1 MTFTPELSREVAD
14 IIGHAWVPPSE
25 EDRNKIIDAMY
36 DAETYD
42 DLPEDIKSL
51 LDSIKNQPIPD
62 YYGPGFRKTNSRSE
76 SRASRNSTVE
86 RRIVKQANICERC
99 RLNNDP
105 NNVPVHP
112 NCDCDVITDSIESG
126 VADPQSR
133 FFNPLTARQI
143 AMEMV
148 SAEEGIELPAG
159 IQLNPDTVS
168 ILEGE
173 NVRFADLA
181 RWLEQMQPYLEEGA
195 QYLSI
200 VVDDDTDEAVQQVS
214 DTLENV
220 ASGLEDIPE
229 ALRHKKLWFALAKA
243 VVF

>member
-1 MTFTPELSREVAD
+1 MEPQEFSRV
-14 IIGHAWVPPSE
+14 IGQVLGSVSVTWDE
-25 EDRNKIIDAMY
+25 RNKINDAMGEA
-36 DAETYD
+36 DSIEEM
-42 DLPEDIKSL
+42 PEDVQQIIARLQSGQT
-51 LDSIKNQPIPD
+51 SQ
-62 YYGPGFRKTNSRSE
+62 RSE

-214 DTLENV
+214 DTLESV